1 MNQEQNKIEIKQGM
15 DPMNPH
21 YYAVIMAGGGGTRL
35 WPLSRKE
42 RPKQMLSLVG
52 ENSLFQ
58 MAVNRLEAVFPPER
72 IFIVTVEDQASA
84 LQKQCPDIPAENF
97 LLETMPR
104 GTAAVVGYA
113 AAVLQEIDPE
123 AVMAVLTAD
132 HIIGNQR
139 LFEDI
144 LEAARQTAEEE
155 YLVTLGIDPTYPATG
170 YGYIH
175 LGSDLGDHNGLSVSR
190 VLNFTEK
197 PDLKR
202 AEEMLANRNYAWNS
216 GMFFWRVEVILQEIS
231 RQMPDLAQK
240 LAVIGDA
247 WGTPEAETTIRKVWP
262 EIQRQTIDY
271 GIMEHA
277 KNVAVIPAV
286 GLNWNDVGS
295 WDALYDVL
303 EPDQDGNISRGA
315 DLISLAS
322 SGMMIYTAE
331 NPRTVVTIGTE
342 DLIIVNTGDI
352 LLVCSR
358 ENAQQVREVVRKLEN
373 ESRTDLL

>member
-1 MNQEQNKIEIKQGM
+1 MNQ
-15 DPMNPH
+15 H

-42 RPKQMLSLVG
+42 RPKQMLSLV
-52 ENSLFQ
+52 EESSFFQ
-58 MAVNRLEAVFPPER
+58 MAVNRLKAVFPPER
-72 IFIVTVEDQASA
+72 ILIVTVEDQAPS
-84 LQKQCPDIPAENF
+84 LQEQCPEIPVENF

-104 GTAAVVGYA
+104 GTAAVVGFA
-113 AAVLQEIDPE
+113 ATVIRELDPE

-132 HIIGNQR
+132 HIIGNQM
-139 LFEDI
+139 LFENI
-144 LEAARQTAEEE
+144 LEAARQTAEENF
-155 YLVTLGIDPTYPATG
+155 LVTLGIDPSYPATG

-175 LGSDLGDHNGLSVSR
+175 LGPDLGEYQGLSVRR

-202 AEEMLANRNYAWNS
+202 AEEMLASGNYAWNS
-216 GMFFWRVEVILQEIS
+216 GMFFWRVDVILGEIS

-240 LAVIGDA
+240 LALIGKV
-247 WGTPEAETTIRKVWP
+247 WGTSQEEKTIREVWP

-277 KNVAVIPAV
+277 ENVAVIPAV

-303 EPDQDGNISRGA
+303 EPDEDGNISRGA

-358 ENAQQVREVVRKLEN
+358 ENAQQVREVVKQLES
-373 ESRTDLL
+373 ESRSDLL